1 MFAKLLTLRLIN
13 AIVLTPILSYLIT
26 LVFAGIVGVEYLGG
40 SMIEEYVCCVTLL
53 TLTLIIKEIKYA
65 RTMRRRQ
72 KEI

>member
-1 MFAKLLTLRLIN
+1 MECPSGAVEDTDATSKL
-13 AIVLTPILSYLIT
+13 LSYLIT

-40 SMIEEYVCCVTLL
+40 SMIEEYVCCVALL
-53 TLTLIIKEIKYA
+53 TLTLIIKETIYV